1 VAEGIF
7 AFFLKSGF
15 LAVLLLRLEPAI
27 EGSA

>member
-15 LAVLLLRLEPAI
+15 LAVLLLRLEPAP
-27 EGSA
+27 